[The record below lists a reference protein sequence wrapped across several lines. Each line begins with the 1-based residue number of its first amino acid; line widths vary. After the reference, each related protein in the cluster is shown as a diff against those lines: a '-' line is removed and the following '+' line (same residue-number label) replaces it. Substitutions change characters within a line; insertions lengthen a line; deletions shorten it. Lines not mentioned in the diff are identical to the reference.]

1 VGVDVLVVALRLS
14 AGTGAHAAAARQV
27 VLTILF
33 AQLLAGAG
41 HDGAPHAAQRAPR
54 QRRPRRSR
62 LTHRDSLA
70 GRRPRG

>member
-1 VGVDVLVVALRLS
+1 VRVDVLLRMS
-14 AGTGAHAAAARQV
+14 VGTGAHAAAARQV

-41 HDGAPHAAQRAPR
+41 HDGPPHGAQRAPR
-54 QRRPRRSR
+54 QHRPRRSR
-62 LTHRDSLA
+62 APHRDALA